1 MGITYS
7 ESNKAY
13 EEPDRVLVHSKGR
26 RDKAKTK
33 TISFSGNLNQVFSAQ
48 KFIPIPKTIGKFL
61 NTLNYNTSW
70 SETQSEGTLLQQN
83 FKKESF
89 TFGLT
94 KRLYF

>member
-1 MGITYS
+1 MGR
-7 ESNKAY
+7 K
-13 EEPDRVLVHSKGR
+13 DDV
-26 RDKAKTK
+26 KTK
-33 TISFSGNLNQVFSAQ
+33 TISFSGNLNQLFSAQ
-48 KFIPIPKTIGKFL
+48 KLIQIPSNIGVFL

-70 SETQSEGTLLQQN
+70 ADTQSEGTHLQQN